1 MVALLC
7 LRHVTVGVVV
17 VEEVDFIRRWR
28 DRMCS
33 RLRGGVSIL
42 FWSRNVING
51 TKLFQRNFRSS
62 KTRNGSSASCVL

>member
-7 LRHVTVGVVV
+7 LRHVTVGAVV

-42 FWSRNVING
+42 FWSRNVKKELSFFKG
-51 TKLFQRNFRSS
+51 DFSQF
-62 KTRNGSSASCVL
+62 

>member
-7 LRHVTVGVVV
+7 LRHVTVGAVV

-33 RLRGGVSIL
+33 RLRGGGSIL
-42 FWSRNVING
+42 FWRPRNVM
-51 TKLFQRNFRSS
+51 
-62 KTRNGSSASCVL
+62 